1 MKQFGVDVEYK
12 ARVVERT
19 VVTAIDKE
27 DAKRKILEGDCDDV
41 LDSFI
46 ENEEVIDFDFYDE
59 YEVEE

>member
-46 ENEEVIDFDFYDE
+46 ETENIFDIDIFQVD
-59 YEVEE
+59 EVE